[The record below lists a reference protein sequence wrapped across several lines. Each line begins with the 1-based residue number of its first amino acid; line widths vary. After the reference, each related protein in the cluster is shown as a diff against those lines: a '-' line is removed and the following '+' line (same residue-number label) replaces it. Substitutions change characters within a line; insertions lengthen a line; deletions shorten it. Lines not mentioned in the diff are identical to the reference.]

1 MKKFALTA
9 LGATSMLALAACQTE
24 EADPAAGTEEPVATA
39 EAGEGD
45 GTAVTDGAEGTDGE
59 AGTEATAE
67 GATEGEGET
76 DAEGEAEGEEEAAT
90 E

>member
-24 EADPAAGTEEPVATA
+24 AEEPATGTEEPVATA
-39 EAGEGD
+39 EAGDGD
-45 GTAVTDGAEGTDGE
+45 ETAVTDGAEGTEAE

-67 GATEGEGET
+67 DGTEGEGET
-76 DAEGEAEGEEEAAT
+76 SADGETDSVEATAE
-90 E
+90 

>member
-9 LGATSMLALAACQTE
+9 LGATSMLALAACNTDAE
-24 EADPAAGTEEPVATA
+24 EQAAGGEEPVATA
-39 EAGEGD
+39 EAGDGD
-45 GTAVTDGAEGTDGE
+45 ATAVADGAEGTDAE
-59 AGTEATAE
+59 AGTDATAE

-76 DAEGEAEGEEEAAT
+76 GAEGETEGEEEAAT